1 MTEEENTVSE
11 EDIADS
17 DIADDAPPETG
28 EREENNAEEDRNLKV
43 KEAEKVSKKPVRY
56 HAPLYIAGCIL
67 MAAVLIFGISACF
80 FNTDIEGTWG
90 IEVPTSEENQTM
102 KFNLNFDDNTVR
114 LQSGGTVT
122 IGRFSIAEEN
132 GGRLVDEDGNSLLM
146 LYLNVDGN
154 PLVYKFN
161 YQFEGNLFTGRTLKL
176 TDLTGMFL
184 MPDTKDSSEED
195 VKRHKKITESEKRG
209 DTTYYVW
216 SFRPSTEVYKTEK
229 TENFKADSKLI
240 GTWLYKTE
248 DEAYPY
254 TFTFT
259 KDGKFEQYSY
269 EQEIHGTYTVK
280 DGVCVINYYGTS
292 DVERQ
297 IELSYTVKDKKL
309 TLSQDYGDYGTIE
322 RELTKT
328 NDKYAFKSETKQ

>member
-1 MTEEENTVSE
+1 MTEEENPVSE
-11 EDIADS
+11 KEIAESGSS
-17 DIADDAPPETG
+17 DQSPPKIG
-28 EREENNAEEDRNLKV
+28 EREENDYKNVDEKNVKKAET
-43 KEAEKVSKKPVRY
+43 VSKKPIRY
-56 HAPLYIAGCIL
+56 RAPLYIAGCIML
-67 MAAVLIFGISACF
+67 AAVLVFGICACF

-90 IEVPTSEENQTM
+90 IEVPTSEDNQTM
-102 KFNLNFDDNTVR
+102 KFNLSFDDNTVR

-132 GGRLVDEDGNSLLM
+132 GGRLLDEDGNSLLM

-154 PLVYKFN
+154 PLIYKFN
-161 YQFEGNLFTGRTLKL
+161 YQFEGNFFTGRTLKL

-216 SFRPSTEVYKTEK
+216 NFRPSTEEYKTEK
-229 TENFKADSKLI
+229 TKNFKADSKLV
-240 GTWLYKTE
+240 GTWLYKSE
-248 DEAYPY
+248 DNGYPY

-280 DGVCVINYYGTS
+280 DGVCVIHYYGTS
-292 DVERQ
+292 DIERQ
-297 IELSYTVKDKKL
+297 IELSYTVKDKNL
-309 TLSQDYGDYGTIE
+309 TLSQDNGEYGNVE

-328 NDKYAFKSETKQ
+328 NDKYAFESETK